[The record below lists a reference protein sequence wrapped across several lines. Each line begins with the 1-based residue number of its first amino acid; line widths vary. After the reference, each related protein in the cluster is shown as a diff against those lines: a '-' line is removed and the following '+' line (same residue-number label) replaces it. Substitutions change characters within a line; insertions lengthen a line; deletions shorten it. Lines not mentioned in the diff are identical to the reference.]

1 MKLNCDLGESYG
13 AWRMGQ
19 DDQVMPLIDMANVAC
34 GFHAGDP
41 SVMQKTVALA
51 LIRLQLRHQ
60 VFGCLCGQSR

>member
-51 LIRLQLRHQ
+51 AKHGVEIGAHPLSLIHI
-60 VFGCLCGQSR
+60 